1 MAAVDGERD
10 CLCFGRWRGGL
21 APTACCSKRAP
32 TLMVRRRV
40 VSTAGTSP
48 IGRKSDS
55 NVRARRYGNKDPI
68 FARTLSYSGVH
79 GSGISSATGLR
90 VCRRVTAHRQG
101 KNRGARTSTVPY
113 SEANRRARTS
123 LSGRCTDNEN
133 TPAAG
138 GNVPP
143 PGPE

>member
-21 APTACCSKRAP
+21 ATACCSKRAP

-68 FARTLSYSGVH
+68 FARTLS
-79 GSGISSATGLR
+79 I
-90 VCRRVTAHRQG
+90 
-101 KNRGARTSTVPY
+101 RGCMG
-113 SEANRRARTS
+113 RA
-123 LSGRCTDNEN
+123 
-133 TPAAG
+133 
-138 GNVPP
+138 
-143 PGPE
+143 